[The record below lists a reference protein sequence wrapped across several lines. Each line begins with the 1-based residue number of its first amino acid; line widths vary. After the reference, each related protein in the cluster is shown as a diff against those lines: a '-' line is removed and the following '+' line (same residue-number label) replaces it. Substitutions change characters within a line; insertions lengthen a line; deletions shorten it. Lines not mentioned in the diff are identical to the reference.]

1 MPGSTTNVALF
12 PQPFIDEVRSAAD
25 IVTVISDYV
34 SLRKAG
40 ATFKGLCPFHGEKT
54 PSFNVNRDRGFFHCF
69 GCGVGGD
76 VFKFIELQEKVG
88 FTDAVRQLAQR
99 FGIPIPELDT
109 TEAGRESAAEREALL
124 RIHEVAAAYFREQLE
139 SPAGAKI
146 RDYLLNERGLTPATV
161 ATLGLGYAPTTRDA
175 LRQRLVKQGF
185 APSAILKS
193 GLVVRRD
200 DGSEVDRF
208 RNRLMIPITRDTGS
222 VVAFGGRALDKDQV
236 PKYLNSPETPIYS
249 KSRTLYGLSV
259 TKNDLRKLHFA
270 VIVEGYFDFAQVY
283 QATGVPV
290 VATCGTAL
298 TNAQAQL
305 LRRFA
310 SKTVL
315 CYDPDT
321 AGQGAAERS
330 CELLVSEGFDVN
342 VALLP
347 GGHDP
352 DTFIQTHGRDAYVA
366 QLKQSRP
373 YLEFLLDR
381 AASGHDLTRDD
392 ARREFLKKMLAVAAR
407 IPDAA
412 ARDQFA
418 DRLAHKARVT
428 EAVVRSEIRKAAVA
442 RKTELPTERI
452 RAATAPLRDVEKGLL
467 WALVHAPQD
476 ATRALG
482 ALEPADVEGLR
493 SQPLLEKALGLDVT
507 DPEQVPNALME
518 RLSDQE
524 AQLLATVASL
534 GQPPSLD
541 LTECVQVL
549 RFARIERQLAE
560 IQRDIDRGGRDG
572 PSGDA
577 LSQLLRQKNELRSQL
592 ELARRGPRDAY
603 NK

>member
-1 MPGSTTNVALF
+1 MALF
-12 PQPFIDEVRSAAD
+12 PQTFIDEVRNAAD
-25 IVTVISDYV
+25 IVTVVSDYV

-40 ATFKGLCPFHGEKT
+40 ATFKGLCPFHAEKT
-54 PSFNVNRDRGFFHCF
+54 PSFTVNRDRGFFHCF

-109 TEAGRESAAEREALL
+109 SEEGRESAAEREALL
-124 RIHEVAAAYFREQLE
+124 RAHEVAAAYFREQLE
-139 SPAGAKI
+139 SAAGARI
-146 RDYLLNERGLTPATV
+146 REYLLGARGLTADTI
-161 ATLGLGYAPTTRDA
+161 ATLGLGFAPPVRDG
-175 LRQRLVKQGF
+175 LRQRLLKQGF
-185 APSAILKS
+185 APAVAIRS
-193 GLVVRRD
+193 GLVTRRD

-208 RNRLMIPITRDTGS
+208 RGRLMVPIARDTGS
-222 VVAFGGRALDKDQV
+222 VIAFGGRAMEPDQQ

-249 KSRTLYGLSV
+249 KSRTLYGLNL
-259 TKNDLRKLHFA
+259 TKAELRKSGFA
-270 VIVEGYFDFAQVY
+270 VIVEGYFDFAQLY
-283 QATGVPV
+283 QAGGVPV

-298 TNAQAQL
+298 TTPQAHL

-315 CYDPDT
+315 SYDPDA

-347 GGHDP
+347 GGQDP
-352 DTFIQTHGRDAYVA
+352 DSFVQKRGRDAYVA
-366 QLKQSRP
+366 QLKDSKK

-381 AASGHDLTRDD
+381 AAAGLDLTRDD

-428 EAVVRSEIRKAAVA
+428 EEVVRSEIRKAAAA
-442 RKTELPTERI
+442 RKTELPADRM
-452 RAATAPLRDVEKGLL
+452 RSVSAPLRDVERGLL
-467 WALVHAPQD
+467 WALVHAP
-476 ATRALG
+476 AAAAKVLTE
-482 ALEPADVEGLR
+482 LEVADFEGLK
-493 SQPLLEKALGLDVT
+493 SQNLLEKALGL
-507 DPEQVPNALME
+507 QVRDAEELTGALME
-518 RLSDQE
+518 RLSDAE
-524 AQLLATVASL
+524 AQLLSQVASAD
-534 GQPPSLD
+534 QAPSLD
-541 LTECVQVL
+541 LHECVQML
-549 RFARIERQLAE
+549 RYSRIERQLAE
-560 IQRDIDRGGRDG
+560 IQREIDHGGREE
-572 PSGDA
+572 PTKAA
-577 LSQLLRQKNELRSQL
+577 LSRLLRQKNELRSRL

>member
-1 MPGSTTNVALF
+1 VALF
-12 PQPFIDEVRSAAD
+12 PQSFIDEVRSAAD

-99 FGIPIPELDT
+99 FGIPIPELEAN
-109 TEAGRESAAEREALL
+109 EAGRESAAEREALL
-124 RIHEVAAAYFREQLE
+124 RIHEVAATYFREQLE
-139 SPAGAKI
+139 APGAAKI
-146 RDYLLNERGLTPATV
+146 REYLLGARGLTPATI
-161 ATLGLGYAPTTRDA
+161 ATLGLGYASPTRDT
-175 LRQRLVKQGF
+175 LRQRLVKSGF
-185 APSAILKS
+185 SPSVILKS

-200 DGSEVDRF
+200 DGSEIDRF

-222 VVAFGGRALDKDQV
+222 VVAFGGRAMEKDQV

-249 KSRTLYGLSV
+249 KSRTLYGLSL
-259 TKNDLRKLHFA
+259 TKADLRKLHFA

-283 QATGVPV
+283 QTGGVPV

-310 SKTVL
+310 SKAVL
-315 CYDPDT
+315 CYDPDA

-330 CELLVSEGFDVN
+330 CELLVSEGFEVN

-347 GGHDP
+347 GGLDP
-352 DTFIQTHGRDAYVA
+352 DTFIQQHGRDAYMA
-366 QLKQSRP
+366 QLKQSRR

-381 AASGHDLTRDD
+381 AASGLDLTRDD
-392 ARREFLKKMLAVAAR
+392 ARREFLRKMLAVAAR

-418 DRLAHKARVT
+418 DRLAHKARIT
-428 EAVVRSEIRKAAVA
+428 EDVIRTEIRKAAVA
-442 RKTELPTERI
+442 RKTELPADRVRPIT
-452 RAATAPLRDVEKGLL
+452 TPLRDVEKGLL
-467 WALVHAPQD
+467 WALVHAPED

-482 ALEPADVEGLR
+482 ELEPADLAGLR
-493 SQPLLEKALGLDVT
+493 SQALLEKALALDTT
-507 DPEQVPNALME
+507 DPDQVPSVLME

-524 AQLLATVASL
+524 AQLLTTVASL
-534 GQPPSLD
+534 EQPPSLD
-541 LTECVQVL
+541 LRECVQVL
-549 RFARIERQLAE
+549 RFGRIERQLAE
-560 IQRDIDRGGRDG
+560 IQRAIDRGGREG
-572 PSGDA
+572 GAGDT

-603 NK
+603 NR